1 MKLRLFPAGF
11 VAGAI
16 VLFALWGQANALTLS
31 ITSQD
36 TSDFTIG
43 TLPGSSTNPA
53 WVIAQSNLVAL
64 QTGQIPNVYRSPF
77 ENAAGTAAQHLSD
90 NGFGL
95 GGAAGP
101 WSTLQYT
108 SIQAGGKATYN
119 FATPMTTFGF
129 LWGSPDTYNHITFY
143 TGLDATGSSFSIS
156 GTNPPINIQTFGHDQ
171 ILFHTDGGLT
181 FLSVVLTTTQNAFEY
196 ANLFAFGP
204 PSHENFP
211 TPLPA
216 ALPLFATGLG
226 TLGLFGWRR
235 KQRRSVAS

>member
-1 MKLRLFPAGF
+1 MKSRLFTAGF
-11 VAGAI
+11 VAGSIA
-16 VLFALWGQANALTLS
+16 LFALCDQTNALTIS

-77 ENAAGTAAQHLSD
+77 ENAAGTAAEHLSD

-101 WSTLQYT
+101 WSALQYT

-119 FATPMTTFGF
+119 FAVPMTTLGF
-129 LWGSPDTYNHITFY
+129 LWGSPDSYNHITFY
-143 TGLDATGSSFSIS
+143 AGLNATGDSFTIS
-156 GTNPPINIQTFGHDQ
+156 GTNPPINIQTYGHDQ
-171 ILFHTDGGLT
+171 ILFHADSGLT
-181 FLSVVLTTTQNAFEY
+181 FLSVVLSTTQNAFEY
-196 ANLFAFGP
+196 ANLFAFGSP
-204 PSHENFP
+204 DDENFP
-211 TPLPA
+211 STPLPA

-226 TLGLFGWRR
+226 ALGLLRWRR
-235 KQRRSVAS
+235 KRKQSA

>member
-11 VAGAI
+11 AAGAI
-16 VLFALWGQANALTLS
+16 ALFALCSQTNALTVS
-31 ITSQD
+31 IASQD
-36 TSDFTIG
+36 TSDFTIS
-43 TLPGSSTNPA
+43 TLPLSSTNPG

-64 QTGQIPNVYRSPF
+64 QTGQVPNQYRSPF
-77 ENAAGTAAQHLSD
+77 ENAAGIAADHLSD

-101 WSTLQYT
+101 WSTLEYT

-119 FATPMTTFGF
+119 FAAPMTTLSF

-143 TGLDATGSSFSIS
+143 TDLDATGSSFTLS

-171 ILFHTDGGLT
+171 IIFAADGGLT
-181 FLSVVLTTTQNAFEY
+181 FQSVVLSTSRNAFEY
-196 ANLFAFGP
+196 ANLFALGP
-204 PSHENFP
+204 TPNENFS

-226 TLGLFGWRR
+226 ALGLIGWRR
-235 KQRRSVAS
+235 KRKQAA